1 MKPLTIRYLIPL
13 TGLFAFAGFLSNLSA
28 EDSPDKQSTESP
40 KCPLN
45 GPSDAL
51 KCSLSRNPEVLHARM
66 RFQESQATKDIAD
79 NVPNPS
85 LAGQYMF
92 SSGEA
97 ELEYRHVIELGD
109 RRELRTRE
117 ADAEIR
123 LRALE
128 LEMAR
133 QDTIL
138 STVMALYQL
147 EHIQEE
153 LKYLNETIQ
162 AFNAAIYRLYR
173 LPSRDANQNT
183 SLFTYLMARDS
194 LRQQKLEAQDRWNQI
209 RRNLEVKLG
218 RSLDDQD
225 LSRIAAGHPQKWP
238 AISEDFG
245 KSLEQAHASQEV
257 SRATYSHRLE
267 SSRIWPDI
275 TIGPR
280 ISLQKSQSGGF
291 YSRERTSTELGLSFS
306 VTLPLY
312 NQYTGEQDRAR
323 AREHS
328 SEIQKERTDRGIQ
341 SEYRYIVRS
350 YRQHVSG
357 LKTSPTMRILEGR
370 RYAVLGYLRRGL
382 LSPALLVEFHRTY
395 GEHVHQYHAAQLRAL
410 SMLWRSYALTGRILD
425 EEIIESIK

>member
-183 SLFTYLMARDS
+183 SLFTYLMARD
-194 LRQQKLEAQDRWNQI
+194 
-209 RRNLEVKLG
+209 
-218 RSLDDQD
+218 
-225 LSRIAAGHPQKWP
+225 P
-238 AISEDFG
+238 FG
-245 KSLEQAHASQEV
+245 SKN
-257 SRATYSHRLE
+257 
-267 SSRIWPDI
+267 WKP
-275 TIGPR
+275 
-280 ISLQKSQSGGF
+280 
-291 YSRERTSTELGLSFS
+291 
-306 VTLPLY
+306 
-312 NQYTGEQDRAR
+312 
-323 AREHS
+323 
-328 SEIQKERTDRGIQ
+328 RTDGI
-341 SEYRYIVRS
+341 RS
-350 YRQHVSG
+350 DV
-357 LKTSPTMRILEGR
+357 I
-370 RYAVLGYLRRGL
+370 
-382 LSPALLVEFHRTY
+382 
-395 GEHVHQYHAAQLRAL
+395 
-410 SMLWRSYALTGRILD
+410 
-425 EEIIESIK
+425 